1 MLTIFTPTYN
11 RAYVLDKLYL
21 SLCVQTNKDFEWL
34 IIDDGST
41 DNTKEKIQNW
51 ILEKKIQIRYVYQKN
66 AGKSAAHNR
75 ALELIKNRVVCLC

>member
-34 IIDDGST
+34 IIDDGQRIILRKNSKLDIGKKDSNQICLPEKCRKICST
-41 DNTKEKIQNW
+41 
-51 ILEKKIQIRYVYQKN
+51 
-66 AGKSAAHNR
+66 
-75 ALELIKNRVVCLC
+75 